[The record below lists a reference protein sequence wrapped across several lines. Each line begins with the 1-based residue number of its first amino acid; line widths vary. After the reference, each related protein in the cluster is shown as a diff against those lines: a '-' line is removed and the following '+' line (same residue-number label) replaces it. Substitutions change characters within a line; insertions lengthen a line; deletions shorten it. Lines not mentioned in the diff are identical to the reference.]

1 MVSWRPDRGIVS
13 RTAAITIIYR
23 INGGAMNFGNGKP
36 TISLIVLSFV
46 LFLGLC
52 VTSVNAQSQESGP
65 APDKATAKYE
75 IDFMQD
81 MIDHHAMA
89 VPMANMCVEKAIHVE
104 LRTLCQEIIAAQSA
118 EIQQMQTW
126 LMEWY
131 GISYSPEMKPGDMRM
146 MEKMAE
152 LSGAEFEIEFMEMMI
167 KHHLKAI
174 RKASKCVDRVF
185 HDQLREMCENIIVT
199 QAAEIEQMRTWLCD
213 WYGICKDRPA
223 V

>member
-1 MVSWRPDRGIVS
+1 MKFRKLRAVRSFTLFFCVMV
-13 RTAAITIIYR
+13 
-23 INGGAMNFGNGKP
+23 FG
-36 TISLIVLSFV
+36 LSV
-46 LFLGLC
+46 APA
-52 VTSVNAQSQESGP
+52 NAQTQESGP
-65 APDKATAKYE
+65 APDDATARYE
-75 IDFMQD
+75 IDFMTD

-89 VPMANMCVEKAIHVE
+89 IETATMCVEKAVHEE

-126 LMEWY
+126 LIEWY
-131 GISYSPEMKPGDMRM
+131 GISYSPQMNPGDMRM

-174 RKASKCVDRVF
+174 REASKCVDRVF
-185 HDQLREMCENIIVT
+185 HDELREMCENIIVT
-199 QAAEIEQMRTWLCD
+199 QAAEIEQMRTWLCQ
-213 WYGICKDRPA
+213 WYGVCKDRPA

>member
-1 MVSWRPDRGIVS
+1 MSNIRVKGARRAIVGLLI
-13 RTAAITIIYR
+13 AI
-23 INGGAMNFGNGKP
+23 A
-36 TISLIVLSFV
+36 FV
-46 LFLGLC
+46 LGA
-52 VTSVNAQSQESGP
+52 VPGATAQTQGSAP

-75 IDFMQD
+75 IDFMTD

-89 VPMANMCVEKAIHVE
+89 IQMATMCVEKAVHEE
-104 LRTLCQEIIAAQSA
+104 LRSLCQEIIAAQQQ

-131 GISYSPEMKPGDMRM
+131 GISYSPQMTPGDMRM

-174 RKASKCVDRVF
+174 REASKCVERVF
-185 HDQLREMCENIIVT
+185 HTELHELCENIIVT
-199 QAAEIEQMRTWLCD
+199 QAAEIEQMRTWLCQ
-213 WYGICKDRPA
+213 WYGICRG
-223 V
+223 

>member
-1 MVSWRPDRGIVS
+1 MLKTVGMKGLRIALVLPMALIFAAAATPAQ
-13 RTAAITIIYR
+13 TAT
-23 INGGAMNFGNGKP
+23 
-36 TISLIVLSFV
+36 
-46 LFLGLC
+46 
-52 VTSVNAQSQESGP
+52 SGP
-65 APDKATAKYE
+65 APDRATARYE

-89 VPMANMCVEKAIHVE
+89 IEMAQMCLEKAIHEE
-104 LRTLCQEIIAAQSA
+104 LRQLCGEIIAAQQE
-118 EIQQMQTW
+118 EIQQMQSW
-126 LMEWY
+126 LQQWY
-131 GISYSPEMKPGDMRM
+131 GISYSPQMKPGDMRM

-152 LSGAEFEIEFMEMMI
+152 LSGAEFEIEFMQMMI

-174 RKASKCVDRVF
+174 REASKCVERVF
-185 HDQLREMCENIIVT
+185 HDELREMCENIIVT